1 MQALEQRLGER
12 PIAYLLT
19 DFPFVSHTFIHD
31 EIANLIENGV
41 AVAPIAINTV
51 IDQERMDDNS
61 KAWVAKTTYLKSVSK
76 ARAVRLF
83 CAFVRKNPSILTI
96 PFGIGGFDARAYLWR
111 CFYLVEA
118 VLVVDAMQRSG
129 ARHVHAHFGGVP
141 STIAWF
147 AARVGNCVDP
157 ETPWTWSVTIHGWHE
172 FANESEALLRQKIA
186 AANFVVCISEF
197 TRSQLY
203 RLSAPQDWSKMS
215 VVRCGVDFERFRRRD
230 VLADHDVP
238 RIAIV
243 ARVSPEKGHLILVE
257 ALPMLVSTI
266 GTVAVDVIGPDAN
279 GFTDV
284 VRNRAEALGV
294 SDLITF
300 HGSAVPERIAE
311 VLADVDVFC
320 LPTFAE
326 GLPVVIME
334 AMAIGVPV
342 VTTYIA
348 GIPELAVDAETAAV
362 VPAGDVT
369 LLVGALVRVLTDDV
383 FRQRITDRADEK
395 VRERHDIRK
404 NVLQLAEL
412 FGAIRSEPSSS
423 GCGVGSAR

>member
-1 MQALEQRLGER
+1 MKAEEPQAGKR

-31 EIANLIENGV
+31 EIAHLVDNGV

-51 IDQERMDDNS
+51 RDYDKMDDAS
-61 KAWVAKTTYLKSVSK
+61 RQWVAKTTYLKAGS
-76 ARAVRLF
+76 RLAALWTF
-83 CAFVRKNPSILTI
+83 AGYVWRHPTILAI
-96 PFGIGGFDARAYLWR
+96 PLRVGGFDAKAYLWR

-118 VLVVDAMQRSG
+118 VLVVDAMKDSG

-141 STIAWF
+141 STLAWF
-147 AARVGNCVDP
+147 ASQVGNCVEPDM
-157 ETPWTWSVTIHGWHE
+157 PWTWSVTIHGWHE
-172 FANESEALLRQKIA
+172 FANENEAMLRPKIA
-186 AANFVVCISEF
+186 AAEFVVCISEF

-203 RLSAPQDWSKMS
+203 RLCAPAEWSKIS
-215 VVRCGVDFERFRRRD
+215 VVRCGVDLQRFTPRTE
-230 VLADHDVP
+230 VSAHVVP

-257 ALPMLVSTI
+257 ALGLLRSKV
-266 GTVAVDVIGPDAN
+266 GTVAVDAIGPDAN
-279 GFTDV
+279 GFTEV
-284 VRNRAEALGV
+284 VRRRAEELGV

-300 HGSAVPERIAE
+300 HGSAVPARVAE
-311 VLADVDVFC
+311 LLAEVDVFC

-334 AMAIGVPV
+334 AMARGVPV

-348 GIPELAVDAETAAV
+348 GIPELAVDGETAAV
-362 VPAGDVT
+362 VPAGDVR
-369 LLVGALVRVLTDDV
+369 LLADALARVLVDDT
-383 FRQRITDRADEK
+383 FRHRITGRAADR

-404 NVLQLAEL
+404 NVKALAAL
-412 FGAIRSEPSSS
+412 FGSLHDDESS
-423 GCGVGSAR
+423 GRSGAQQGL